1 MYFPDIGI
9 PSIVTRP
16 VGNRNAIH
24 ASTKFFQS
32 DNLQILSIIP
42 QLSDESISTRGF
54 FRRTQ
59 IIESMSE
66 PATLVELLQHRARI
80 QPNKLAYTFLIDGET
95 EEVRFTYAQL
105 DRRARAIATRIWEVA
120 TNGDRALLLYPAGLE
135 FIAAFF
141 GCLYAGV
148 IAVPTYPPRRN
159 RPDPRFEA
167 IAEDANASIVL
178 TTTEI
183 LSNASSRP
191 MKTQILRD
199 AHWLATDEQNIETS
213 PAWEIPDIWGDTLAF
228 LQYTSGSTGSPK
240 GVMVNHHNILY
251 NEEMVRWGF
260 GHTEE
265 TIFVGWLPLFHDMG
279 LIGNV
284 LQPLYLGIPCTLL
297 SPVAFLQR
305 PVRWLQAISRYRATT
320 SGGPNFAYDLCIEK
334 TTPDERAKLDLHC
347 WEVAYN
353 GAEPI
358 RAETLE
364 RFSKT
369 FASSGFREKAFYPTY
384 GMAETTLFVSGSRSR
399 KPVIHEIEEEENRG
413 LVARSS
419 GKKQRLVGCGRATWL
434 EQKVVITDPDSLTPR
449 LNGEVGEI
457 WVSGDNVAQGYWN
470 RPEET
475 RKTFEAHLDSGEGPF
490 LRTGDLGFLKDGQ
503 LFITGRLKDLI
514 IIHAQNYYP
523 QDIELAVERSHE
535 ALNPNGC
542 AAFSVEEEHGEQ
554 LVIVQEARR
563 TWLRKLDTD
572 AVFEIIRQAVFE
584 QHELPIH
591 AILLLKP
598 GHLPKTSSGKVQRRA
613 CRTRFLA
620 GELEAVAEWRQPEV
634 KEITPSKGIPSPSDV
649 TKDLIR
655 NWLIDRIARSTDIPP
670 AEIDTGRLFTDYG
683 LDSIAAV
690 GLSEE
695 LGKWLGQSL
704 PPTIPYEYPT
714 IDALARHLAGLRTG
728 HPTTR
733 ERNTAR
739 EIENKNET
747 EEIFPFFTPDFN
759 ASK

>member
-9 PSIVTRP
+9 SSIVTRP
-16 VGNRNAIH
+16 VDNRNAIH